1 MDRWTELELL
11 AKTAELGSLSRAA
24 EALGMSNPAAT
35 RYLSSLED
43 RLGVRLVERST
54 RRLYFTEIGREYVER
69 TKAILQDAKESDSA
83 AQASNVKPTGTLRIT
98 ASLSFSILHIAPLI
112 PEYTRLYPDVSV
124 HVETANRY
132 LDIIDNS
139 IDLAIRTREY
149 ENDSS
154 ITIRRLAET
163 RRILTAS
170 PEYLR
175 LNGTPECPEQLA
187 EHKILN
193 YTLSKNYRE
202 LKFTRCDET
211 STVTVDGL
219 MESNDGQVLRTAAL
233 SGLGILVQPKYI
245 VYDDVNAGRLIPVL
259 DQWDL
264 PRLTINLAYPS
275 RKHLSAKV
283 RTFID
288 LLTGTF
294 REKDYERL
302 WTS

>member
-11 AKTAELGSLSRAA
+11 VKTAELGSLSRAA

-69 TKAILQDAKESDSA
+69 TKSILQDAKESDSA

-112 PEYTRLYPDVSV
+112 PEYTRLYPEVSV

-170 PEYLR
+170 PEYIR
-175 LNGTPECPEQLA
+175 LNGAPERPEQLV

-202 LKFTRCDET
+202 LKFTRHEQT
-211 STVTVDGL
+211 STVSVDGL

-245 VYDDVNAGRLIPVL
+245 VYDDVKAGRLIPVL
-259 DQWDL
+259 DEWDL

-294 REKDYERL
+294 RDRDYECL
-302 WTS
+302 WAN

>member
-175 LNGTPECPEQLA
+175 LNGAPERPEQLV
-187 EHKILN
+187 EHNILN

-211 STVTVDGL
+211 STVTVDSL
-219 MESNDGQVLRTAAL
+219 LESNDGQVLRTAAL

-245 VYDDVNAGRLIPVL
+245 VYDDVKAGRLIPVL

-302 WTS
+302 WTN

>member
-112 PEYTRLYPDVSV
+112 PEYTRLYPEVSV

-175 LNGTPECPEQLA
+175 LNGAPECPEQLL

-211 STVTVDGL
+211 STVAVDGL

-245 VYDDVNAGRLIPVL
+245 VYDDVKAGRLIPVL

-302 WTS
+302 WTN

>member
-1 MDRWTELELL
+1 MDRWIELELL

-35 RYLSSLED
+35 RYLSSLES

-69 TKAILQDAKESDSA
+69 TKAMLQDAKEADSA
-83 AQASNVKPTGTLRIT
+83 ARASCVNPTGTLRIT

-112 PEYTRLYPDVSV
+112 PEYTRLYPEVSV

-170 PEYLR
+170 PDYLR
-175 LNGTPECPEQLA
+175 LKGAPQVPEQLV
-187 EHKILN
+187 EHRLLN
-193 YTLSKNYRE
+193 YTLSKTYKD
-202 LKFTRCDET
+202 LKFTRGSET
-211 STVTVDGL
+211 STVAVDGL
-219 MESNDGQVLRTAAL
+219 LESNDGQVLRTAAL
-233 SGLGILVQPKYI
+233 AGLGILVQPKYI
-245 VYDDVNAGRLIPVL
+245 VYDDI
-259 DQWDL
+259 
-264 PRLTINLAYPS
+264 
-275 RKHLSAKV
+275 K
-283 RTFID
+283 
-288 LLTGTF
+288 
-294 REKDYERL
+294 
-302 WTS
+302 

>member
-1 MDRWTELELL
+1 MDRWTQLELL
-11 AKTAELGSLSRAA
+11 VKTAELGSLSRAA
-24 EALGMSNPAAT
+24 QALGMSNPAAT

-69 TKAILQDAKESDSA
+69 TKAILQEAKEADST
-83 AQASNVKPTGTLRIT
+83 AQASNVNPTGTLRIS
-98 ASLSFSILHIAPLI
+98 ASLSFSILHIAPII
-112 PEYTRLYPDVSV
+112 PEYTRLYPEVSV
-124 HVETANRY
+124 YVETANRY
-132 LDIIDNS
+132 LDMIDNS
-139 IDLAIRTREY
+139 IDLAIRTREF
-149 ENDSS
+149 EGDSS
-154 ITIRRLAET
+154 ITIRRLAIT

-175 LNGTPECPEQLA
+175 SKGAPDRPEQLVD
-187 EHKILN
+187 HKILN

-202 LKFTRCDET
+202 LKFSRGTET
-211 STVTVDGL
+211 CAVLIDGL

-233 SGLGILVQPKYI
+233 RGLGILVQPKYI
-245 VYDDVNAGRLIPVL
+245 VYDDIMAGRLVPVL
-259 DQWDL
+259 DDWDL

-288 LLTGTF
+288 LLIRTF
-294 REKDYERL
+294 RENDYERH
-302 WTS
+302 WTA

>member
-1 MDRWTELELL
+1 MDRWTQLELL
-11 AKTAELGSLSRAA
+11 VKTAELGSLSRAA

-35 RYLSSLED
+35 RYLSGLED

-54 RRLYFTEIGREYVER
+54 RRLYFTEIGREYAER
-69 TKAILQDAKESDSA
+69 AKAILQEAKEADSA
-83 AQASNVKPTGTLRIT
+83 AQASSVNPTGTLRIS

-112 PEYTRLYPDVSV
+112 PEYTRLYPEVAV

-175 LNGTPECPEQLA
+175 ARGTPGHPEQLA
-187 EHKILN
+187 GHKVLN

-202 LKFTRCDET
+202 LKFCRGDEE
-211 STVTVDGL
+211 STVMVDGL
-219 MESNDGQVLRTAAL
+219 MESNDGQVLKTAAL
-233 SGLGILVQPKYI
+233 CGLGILVQPKYI
-245 VYDDVNAGRLIPVL
+245 VYDDLMAGRLVPVL
-259 DQWDL
+259 DDWDL

-283 RTFID
+283 RTFVE
-288 LLTGTF
+288 LLLGTF
-294 REKDYERL
+294 RDQEYERL
-302 WTS
+302 WTA

>member
-175 LNGTPECPEQLA
+175 LNGAPECPEQLL

-211 STVTVDGL
+211 STVAVDGL

-245 VYDDVNAGRLIPVL
+245 VYDDVKAGRLIPVL

-302 WTS
+302 WTN

>member
-11 AKTAELGSLSRAA
+11 VKTAELGSLSRAA
-24 EALGMSNPAAT
+24 RALGMSNPAAS

-69 TKAILQDAKESDSA
+69 TKIILQDAKESDSA
-83 AQASNVKPTGTLRIT
+83 AQASNVNPTGRLRVS

-112 PEYTRLYPDVSV
+112 PEYTRLYPEVSV

-132 LDIIDNS
+132 LDIIDHS

-149 ENDSS
+149 ENDST

-170 PEYLR
+170 PRYLR
-175 LNGTPECPEQLA
+175 LRGVPETPAQLVN
-187 EHKILN
+187 HHVLN

-202 LKFTRCDET
+202 LKFTRGNET

-233 SGLGILVQPKYI
+233 SDLGILIQPKYI
-245 VYDDVNAGRLIPVL
+245 VHDDIVAGRLVPVL
-259 DQWDL
+259 DDWDL
-264 PRLTINLAYPS
+264 PRLAINLAYPS

-288 LLTGTF
+288 LLTQTF

-302 WTS
+302 WTN